1 MRTDAKKKTLDAIK
15 RLEGLTVKLRKTVED
30 DAYCAQI
37 LELALA
43 MQGHLKHIQAAVLA
57 SHLHTCAAKKLS
69 SPKGK
74 EAFIDEVIKVVGL
87 SQR

>member
-1 MRTDAKKKTLDAIK
+1 MKADAKKKSLDAIK
-15 RLEGLTVKLRKTVED
+15 RLEGLTAKLRTLVED

-43 MQGHLKHIQAAVLA
+43 MQGHIKHIQSSVLE

-69 SPKGK
+69 SPADK
-74 EAFIDEVIKVVGL
+74 EAFINEVLNVVGL
-87 SQR
+87 SRR

>member
-30 DAYCAQI
+30 DAYCTQI

-43 MQGHLKHIQAAVLA
+43 MQGHLKHIQAAVLE

-69 SPKGK
+69 SPEDKD
-74 EAFIDEVIKVVGL
+74 AFIAEVIKVVGL
-87 SQR
+87 SKR